1 MLKFRNSISLTIF
14 ALFISMQLMAQ
25 TGPPPGGPPPGGP
38 PPGGGGPGGFDP
50 DEMVKREK
58 QNVYKSIT
66 DLTDDQITLLDGI
79 YEEFSVSFKEIRD
92 EVMKT
97 RDFQNMRPKMEALM
111 KEKDDLIRDV
121 LNEEQFAIY
130 TAIVEDR
137 RRQRQARAPQ
147 SEQAQ
152 PTENTP

>member
-1 MLKFRNSISLTIF
+1 MQKFRYKVSLAIM
-14 ALFISMQLMAQ
+14 ALFVSFQLFAQ
-25 TGPPPGGPPPGGP
+25 DGPPPGAPRPGGP
-38 PPGGGGPGGFDP
+38 GPGGFDP

-66 DLTDDQITLLDGI
+66 DLSDDQKTLLDGI

-111 KEKDDLIRDV
+111 TEKNSLIKDV
-121 LNEEQFAIY
+121 LSEDQYAIY
-130 TAIVEDR
+130 SGIVEER
-137 RRQRQARAPQ
+137 QKQRQARAPQ

-152 PTENTP
+152 PIENTP

>member
-1 MLKFRNSISLTIF
+1 MLKLRNIISLAIMT
-14 ALFISMQLMAQ
+14 LFVSVQLMAQ
-25 TGPPPGGPPPGGP
+25 TGPPPGGP

-58 QNVYKSIT
+58 QNVYKEIT
-66 DLTDDQITLLDGI
+66 DLTEDQKTLLDGI

-121 LNEEQFAIY
+121 LNEDQFAIY
-130 TAIVEDR
+130 TGINEAR
-137 RRQRQARAPQ
+137 RRQRQERAPQ
-147 SEQAQ
+147 AEQPQ

>member
-1 MLKFRNSISLTIF
+1 MLKIRNGICLAIMT
-14 ALFISMQLMAQ
+14 LFLSTQLMAQ
-25 TGPPPGGPPPGGP
+25 GGPPP
-38 PPGGGGPGGFDP
+38 GGGPGGFDP

-58 QNVYKSIT
+58 QNVYKEIT
-66 DLTDDQITLLDGI
+66 DLSDDQKTLLDGI

-111 KEKDDLIRDV
+111 KEKYDLIRDV
-121 LNEEQFAIY
+121 LNEDQFAIY
-130 TAIVEDR
+130 NGIVEDR
-137 RRQRQARAPQ
+137 RKQRQARMPQ
-147 SEQAQ
+147 NDQPQ

>member
-1 MLKFRNSISLTIF
+1 MLKLRNIISLAIMT
-14 ALFISMQLMAQ
+14 LFVSIQLMAQ
-25 TGPPPGGPPPGGP
+25 TGPPPGGPPP
-38 PPGGGGPGGFDP
+38 GGGPGGFDP

-58 QNVYKSIT
+58 QNVYKEIT
-66 DLTDDQITLLDGI
+66 DLSDDQKTLLDGI

-121 LNEEQFAIY
+121 LNEDQFAIY
-130 TAIVEDR
+130 NGIVEDR
-137 RRQRQARAPQ
+137 RKQRQARMPQ
-147 SEQAQ
+147 NDQPQ

>member
-1 MLKFRNSISLTIF
+1 MLKLRNAISLAIMT
-14 ALFISMQLMAQ
+14 LFVSIQLMAQ
-25 TGPPPGGPPPGGP
+25 TGPPPGGP

-58 QNVYKSIT
+58 QNVYKEIT
-66 DLTDDQITLLDGI
+66 DLSDDQKTLLDGI

-121 LNEEQFAIY
+121 LNEDQFAIY
-130 TAIVEDR
+130 TGIVEDR
-137 RRQRQARAPQ
+137 RKQRQARMPQ
-147 SEQAQ
+147 NDQPQ

>member
-1 MLKFRNSISLTIF
+1 MLKFRNAFYLTIF
-14 ALFISMQLMAQ
+14 ALFVSIQLMAQ
-25 TGPPPGGPPPGGP
+25 GGPPP
-38 PPGGGGPGGFDP
+38 GGGPGGFDP

-66 DLTDDQITLLDGI
+66 DLTDDQKTLLDGI
-79 YEEFSVSFKEIRD
+79 YEEFSVSFKEVRD

-111 KEKDDLIRDV
+111 KEKDNLIQDV
-121 LNEEQFAIY
+121 LNEDQFAIY
-130 TAIVEDR
+130 TGIVEDR
-137 RRQRQARAPQ
+137 RKQRQARAPQ
-147 SEQAQ
+147 SDQAQ